1 MKLRVSHLTRYEYDR
16 EVGFGPHILY
26 LRPRESAGQR
36 LLFHRLSVQ
45 PEAKLGHIRDP
56 HDNNYASAHFWERAD
71 SLNIRSEFEVERLL
85 ANPFDFILKPYAVPF
100 PFAYEPVFDFAL
112 GPYLAPPFDD
122 TQARLRAWLDEHF
135 VDRPA
140 ETVPFLTALNTL
152 LYQTLRYTR
161 REERGIQP
169 SRLTLDLGGGAC
181 RDYAVLL
188 MELVRTLGL
197 AARFVSGYLFAPA
210 GDDHRTVGAMHAWAE
225 VYLPGA
231 GWRGLDPT
239 HGIWCDENFIAVAHA
254 AQAESVNPVQGG
266 IYSTAPV
273 TSRLLT
279 DVVVERLDSPPLAQ
293 SQSQSQ
299 SSASPPPS

>member
-16 EVGFGPHILY
+16 EVGFAPHILY
-26 LRPRESAGQR
+26 LRPRECAEQR

-45 PEAKLGHIRDP
+45 PEAKINPVRDP
-56 HDNNYASAHFWERAD
+56 HDNNFAWAHFWERAD
-71 SLNIRSEFEVERLL
+71 HLNIRSEFEVERQFP
-85 ANPFDFILKPYAVPF
+85 NPFDFILKPYAAPF
-100 PFAYEPVFDFAL
+100 PFTYEPVFDFAL

-140 ETVPFLTALNTL
+140 ETVPFLGALNTL
-152 LYQTLRYTR
+152 LYQTLQYTR

-188 MELVRTLGL
+188 VELLRTLGL
-197 AARFVSGYLFAPA
+197 AARFVSGYIFAPA
-210 GDDHRTVGAMHAWAE
+210 GDDHRTAGAMHAWTE

-239 HGIWCDENFIAVAHA
+239 HGIWCDENFIPVAHA
-254 AQAESVNPVQGG
+254 AQAESVNPLQGG

-273 TSRLLT
+273 RSRLFT
-279 DVVVERLDSPPLAQ
+279 DVVVERVDAPVQIQGQ
-293 SQSQSQ
+293 S
-299 SSASPPPS
+299 AA

>member
-1 MKLRVSHLTRYEYDR
+1 MKFRVSHLTRYEYDR
-16 EVGFGPHILY
+16 EVGFAPHILY
-26 LRPRESAGQR
+26 LRPRESAAQR
-36 LLFHRLSVQ
+36 LLSHRLSVQ
-45 PEAKLGHIRDP
+45 PEATLHHIRDP
-56 HDNNYASAHFWERAD
+56 HDNNYASAHFWERATH
-71 SLNIRSEFEVERLL
+71 LNIRSEFEVERFLP
-85 ANPFDFILKPYAVPF
+85 NPFDFILKPYAVPF

-135 VDRPA
+135 IDRPA

-152 LYQTLRYTR
+152 LYQTLKYTR

-181 RDYAVLL
+181 RDYAVLF

-197 AARFVSGYLFAPA
+197 AARFVSGYLHAPA

-266 IYSTAPV
+266 IFSATPAV
-273 TSRLLT
+273 SRLIT
-279 DVVVERLDSPPLAQ
+279 DVVVERIDTPVAAQ
-293 SQSQSQ
+293 SQSQS
-299 SSASPPPS
+299 

>member
-16 EVGFGPHILY
+16 EVDFAPHILY
-26 LRPRESAGQR
+26 LRPRESAEQR
-36 LLFHRLSVQ
+36 LLVHRLSVQ
-45 PEAKLGHIRDP
+45 PEAKLSHVRDP
-56 HDNNYASAHFWERAD
+56 HDNNFAWAHFWERAAV
-71 SLNIRSEFEVERLL
+71 LNIRSEFEIERHFP
-85 ANPFDFILKPYAVPF
+85 NPFDFILKPYAATF
-100 PFAYEPVFDFAL
+100 PFNYEAVFGFAL

-135 VDRPA
+135 VDRPK
-140 ETVPFLTALNTL
+140 ETVPYLTALTSL
-152 LYQTLRYTR
+152 LYQSLRYTR

-188 MELVRTLGL
+188 VELVRTLGL
-197 AARFVSGYLFAPA
+197 AARFVSGYHFAPA

-239 HGIWCDENFIAVAHA
+239 HGIWCDETFIPVAHA
-254 AQAESVNPVQGG
+254 AQGESVNPVQGG
-266 IYSTAPV
+266 IYAPGPV
-273 TSRLLT
+273 NSRLVT
-279 DVVVERLDSPPLAQ
+279 DVVVERIDATQTQ
-293 SQSQSQ
+293 SQGQAFSP
-299 SSASPPPS
+299 AS